1 MIERIKESIRERLI
15 RPYVI
20 INYGR
25 TLNGRKLKK
34 LHDTY
39 SGQRC
44 FFIGNGPSLSADD
57 LTVLHRNKEITF
69 AFNRIYN
76 IFDQTEWRPTFYISQ
91 DEKILKGCSEMV
103 NTLNLPAKFVPI
115 QFRWYHGIDIEGAI
129 YFNMNW
135 KQKELAEEFV
145 FSESIEKE
153 IASADTGMY
162 TAAQMAVYMGF
173 KEIYFIG
180 VDHHFHI
187 SQNNKGEI
195 VIDNTVKDYF
205 TDKYNEDKENLYIP
219 NTERSTR
226 TYIAIKRHCDRLG
239 VSVCN
244 ATRGGKLE
252 VFPRVEF
259 DSLFKGEK
267 GALNGKGS
275 EISYP
280 HNCTT

>member
-1 MIERIKESIRERLI
+1 MIEKIKENIRERFI

-20 INYGR
+20 RNYSRTINGRRLKNLYGR
-25 TLNGRKLKK
+25 
-34 LHDTY
+34 Y

-57 LTVLHRNKEITF
+57 LNVLNKKKEITF

-91 DEKILKGCSEMV
+91 DEKILRGCFDIV
-103 NTLNLPAKFVPI
+103 NNLDLPTKFIPI
-115 QFRWYHGIDIEGAI
+115 QFKWYHDIDIKDAI
-129 YFNMNW
+129 CFNMNW
-135 KQKELAEEFV
+135 NQKELAEEFV

-219 NTERSTR
+219 NTEKSTR

-259 DSLFKGEK
+259 DELF
-267 GALNGKGS
+267 S
-275 EISYP
+275 
-280 HNCTT
+280 